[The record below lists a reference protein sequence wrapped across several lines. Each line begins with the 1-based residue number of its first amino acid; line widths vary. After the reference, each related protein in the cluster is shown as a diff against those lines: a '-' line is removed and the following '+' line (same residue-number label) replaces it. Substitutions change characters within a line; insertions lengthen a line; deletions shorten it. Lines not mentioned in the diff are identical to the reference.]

1 MQKDIIEKIDLL
13 VKMSDTSSNYETLN
27 EEIGQLDT
35 QIEEQKNRV
44 RNLKKS
50 ISENTYIKASDRI
63 IDENVKI
70 GIENKIQ
77 YYEESLATIKEQV
90 EGTLLEEKNV
100 HSSIVSLEEEQ
111 KQLNQFLASLELKL
125 KTIGHKDKGI
135 YQFYEELIESTK
147 KDLEQN
153 RSLLHETQNTYQQIC
168 DKLDQFG
175 NRREDLEQKL
185 EKENQRLEE
194 INQFLS
200 TPSSYIDQKAK
211 QRDEKLVDKLTT
223 ELEELERRRLE
234 ILTDPAYIAHDAIL
248 LMMDDDVTAT
258 LEKVKELVTI
268 VQTKPFMEYNKAE
281 LDELLENA
289 TNERDGLANQIE
301 NKIYENKEMN
311 VIEARLGFLAD
322 TKKEVEN
329 SIRELEEE
337 IRDIDVTKVKKLMT
351 LVDEAKKGRESLK
364 RDIEDYKQV
373 ISSNKEFKTP
383 KKEASLRAALKKKE
397 EEYSSV
403 DKMVL
408 AFEKDLENLVIY
420 SRKLE
425 EDRLEDLRELLEKIE
440 SEIKELHKNQILIKS
455 SKDILAVERDKEKL
469 KKLNDDVLAIAHR
482 REFDKKPD
490 ELYDEIELL
499 LGSMK
504 VEDPAKN
511 FSLKKD
517 DFVDLN
523 EYRIDLNSDEKN
535 DSVKEE
541 MVLDNLESES
551 IPEPISLEETK
562 ELDTIET
569 VTPIEPVLTEENDDS
584 IIFDSEPDVK
594 DEEKS
599 KDSKETSEILKVPDE
614 KDKVER
620 YKVIRVEPLSLENEE
635 VEQLDIDASKNSDED
650 YISFNNLLEGDDEN
664 EDTN

>member
-1 MQKDIIEKIDLL
+1 M
-13 VKMSDTSSNYETLN
+13 
-27 EEIGQLDT
+27 
-35 QIEEQKNRV
+35 
-44 RNLKKS
+44 
-50 ISENTYIKASDRI
+50 
-63 IDENVKI
+63 
-70 GIENKIQ
+70 
-77 YYEESLATIKEQV
+77 
-90 EGTLLEEKNV
+90 
-100 HSSIVSLEEEQ
+100 
-111 KQLNQFLASLELKL
+111 
-125 KTIGHKDKGI
+125 
-135 YQFYEELIESTK
+135 
-147 KDLEQN
+147 
-153 RSLLHETQNTYQQIC
+153 
-168 DKLDQFG
+168 
-175 NRREDLEQKL
+175 
-185 EKENQRLEE
+185 
-194 INQFLS
+194 
-200 TPSSYIDQKAK
+200 
-211 QRDEKLVDKLTT
+211 
-223 ELEELERRRLE
+223 
-234 ILTDPAYIAHDAIL
+234 
-248 LMMDDDVTAT
+248 
-258 LEKVKELVTI
+258 
-268 VQTKPFMEYNKAE
+268 
-281 LDELLENA
+281 
-289 TNERDGLANQIE
+289 
-301 NKIYENKEMN
+301 
-311 VIEARLGFLAD
+311 
-322 TKKEVEN
+322 
-329 SIRELEEE
+329 
-337 IRDIDVTKVKKLMT
+337 
-351 LVDEAKKGRESLK
+351 
-364 RDIEDYKQV
+364 
-373 ISSNKEFKTP
+373 
-383 KKEASLRAALKKKE
+383 RAALKKKE

-420 SRKLE
+420 SRKFE
-425 EDRLEDLRELLEKIE
+425 EDKLEDLRELLGKIE
-440 SEIKELHKNQILIKS
+440 SETKELHKNQVLIKS

-511 FSLKKD
+511 SSLKKD